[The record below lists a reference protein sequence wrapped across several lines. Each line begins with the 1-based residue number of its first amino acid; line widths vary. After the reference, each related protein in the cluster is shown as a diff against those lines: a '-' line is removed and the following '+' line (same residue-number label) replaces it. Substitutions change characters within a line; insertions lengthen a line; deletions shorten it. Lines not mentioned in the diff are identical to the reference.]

1 MRNVYLAA
9 IGLSATLALGTSAAS
24 AAENSA
30 QTCVSL
36 ASQVK
41 TALDSNQQSANYDAA
56 KKESRYG
63 RDFCANAQP
72 RVGTAHYAQAL
83 KLLGVS

>member
-9 IGLSATLALGTSAAS
+9 IGLSAMLAMGTSAAS
-24 AAENSA
+24 AQESGSN
-30 QTCVSL
+30 CVSL

-41 TALDSNQQSANYDAA
+41 TALASNQQSANYDAA
-56 KKESRYG
+56 VKESHFG

-72 RVGTAHYAQAL
+72 KMGTAHYAQAL

>member
-9 IGLSATLALGTSAAS
+9 IGLSAMLAMGTSAANAADDS
-24 AAENSA
+24 AP
-30 QTCVSL
+30 TCVSL

-41 TALDSNQQSANYDAA
+41 TALAANQQSANYEAA
-56 KKESRYG
+56 VKEKRYG
-63 RDFCANAQP
+63 LDFCANAQP
-72 RVGTAHYAQAL
+72 KVGVAHYAQAL